1 MIKIPSVFSNGMVLQ
16 RQKKIHF
23 WGSIT
28 DISGSGCSVTVQ
40 LQDKGTAIVSSYT
53 SVQEDGS
60 WACALPPQKEGGPYA
75 VQICLENEGKK
86 SISTKEFC
94 DVMIGEVWLAG
105 GQSNM
110 EYELCND
117 ADGKLLLEN
126 PPDLPIRYF
135 YTPKISCTGREL
147 EEAELKNT
155 WQENGSDGMKHW
167 SAAAYFAVQKM
178 CSELT
183 GITFGIIGCN
193 WGGSYAVNWM
203 DVETST
209 ARNDTA
215 VYQREYEDKVKNLS
229 DEEAERLT
237 AEYIAYHEEWNKKVM
252 AFQADKPD
260 ASWKE
265 LIEHAGECRWPG
277 PMTRKHEFRPGGLY
291 ESMIKRIA
299 PYSLRGFLYY
309 QGESDDKKPH
319 LYRDLL
325 SALILFWRKIWK
337 DEELFFMIFQLTVYT
352 LDEDSTGCSWAV
364 IRRAQ
369 ESVFKQM
376 RNTGLTVIT
385 DCGERRDIHPKAKR
399 TPGERAG
406 SQILHAVYGQP
417 CTHAYSP
424 LFSSFDIIENTV
436 KVHFS
441 YAADGLRLVWNNAG
455 NDVIKDELFLC
466 AGEISAED
474 NPFSV
479 LDEKGIQ
486 YPADVRI
493 EKDAVSGSYVVIL
506 SSSKVEKPSG
516 ASYGWANWFNTM
528 LYSKNGYAV
537 SPFNTLYS

>member
-1 MIKIPSVFSNGMVLQ
+1 MLTIPSIFSHGMVLQ

-23 WGSIT
+23 WGSVT
-28 DISGSGCSVTVQ
+28 DISAAGCRVMVE
-40 LQDKGTAIVSSYT
+40 LQDGAATIASVCISVKADSSWT
-53 SVQEDGS
+53 
-60 WACALPPQKEGGPYA
+60 CALPPQKAGGPYS
-75 VQICLENEGKK
+75 ILISLINPENK
-86 SISTKEFC
+86 SISTKEFT

-117 ADGKLLLEN
+117 TDGKVIIEN

-135 YTPKISCTGREL
+135 YTPKISFIGKEL
-147 EEAELKNT
+147 EEAESNNV
-155 WQENGSDGMKHW
+155 WQLNGSEGMKHW

-178 CSELT
+178 CSELS

-209 ARNDTA
+209 ARDDTA
-215 VYQREYEDKVKNLS
+215 VYMREYEEKVKNLS

-237 AEYIAYHEEWNKKVM
+237 AEYKAYHEEWNKKIM
-252 AFQADKPD
+252 KFQAEKPD

-325 SALILFWRKIWK
+325 SSLIVFWRKIWL

-352 LDEDSTGCSWAV
+352 LDEDSTGCSWSL

-369 ESVFKQM
+369 EAVFKQM
-376 RNTGLTVIT
+376 KNTGLTVLT
-385 DCGERRDIHPKAKR
+385 DCGERRDIHPKAKKI
-399 TPGERAG
+399 PGVRAG
-406 SQILHAVYGQP
+406 EQILHAVYGRP
-417 CTHAYSP
+417 YTYAYSP
-424 LFSSFDIIENTV
+424 LFTSYDITGNSV

-441 YAADGLRLVWNNAG
+441 HASDGLYLVWNNAG
-455 NDVIKDELFLC
+455 SDVLQNDQFLC
-466 AGEISAED
+466 ADAISAED
-474 NPFSV
+474 NPFII
-479 LDEKGIQ
+479 LDENGIQ
-486 YPADVRI
+486 HPADVEI
-493 EKDAVSGSYVVIL
+493 EKDALSGSYIVSL
-506 SSSKVEKPSG
+506 SSSKVDQPSG

-537 SPFNTLYS
+537 SPFNTQYS